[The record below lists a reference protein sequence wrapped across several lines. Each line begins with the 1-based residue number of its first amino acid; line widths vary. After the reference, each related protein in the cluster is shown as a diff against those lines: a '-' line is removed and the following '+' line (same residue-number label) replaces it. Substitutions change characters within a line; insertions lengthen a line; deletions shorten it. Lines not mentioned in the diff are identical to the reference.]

1 LSPCVPQCTSE
12 AFRCIGAP
20 YKFLMSGQRPHP
32 LYARVLRLATCAAR
46 AFGLT
51 LSMAR
56 GGCERRAYMVT
67 RISKTGAIYYDY
79 PPFDQAEL
87 EEGHPSEVKEGAA
100 AKAIALER
108 VEAGRHAFIAP
119 GEGGQLVGW
128 CIKRDDGWYI
138 QGR

>member
-1 LSPCVPQCTSE
+1 
-12 AFRCIGAP
+12 
-20 YKFLMSGQRPHP
+20 
-32 LYARVLRLATCAAR
+32 
-46 AFGLT
+46 
-51 LSMAR
+51 
-56 GGCERRAYMVT
+56 MVT

-79 PPFDQAEL
+79 PPFDQVEL
-87 EEGHPSEVKEGAA
+87 EEEHPSEVKEGAA

-138 QGR
+138 QGRDGNSPAGPFGTLVAATAAAQQVLAPRASMPVSKPFPH